1 MKKKAK
7 LLVAVILIVLISL
20 IVLYSIKDF
29 SAAINSEETVKI
41 GALLALTGDAAFY
54 GSDELK
60 AIQIA
65 VDEKN
70 KEGGINGRKIELIV
84 EDIGTLDTPLAISAL
99 RKLVDFDNVKVIIG
113 PTWDMP
119 GVALAAEEEKVVL
132 ISPDNTEGTEVGND
146 LKYFYST
153 WAPQRAEAAAMTK
166 FIIQRDYED
175 IIIFRDSDIY
185 AKTVTDIFTDTAKN
199 SVNIIDTHVVLTGEK
214 DFRTDLIKIK
224 EKQPDAIFL
233 TFASET
239 LVGPFLKQVKE
250 LGLEV
255 DVLGTVGAENGL
267 SGHTDYAE
275 VTLFYTYPKIT
286 KEQLDLLE
294 KFELKYDV
302 EPQVPA
308 YANAYDAANIVITAL
323 NSGAS
328 NPDEIRNYFDNN
340 KFKSVTFGTLKF
352 DEKGYVS
359 VDSVDYIIKTVKD
372 GKFIEL

>member
-1 MKKKAK
+1 M
-7 LLVAVILIVLISL
+7 IC
-20 IVLYSIKDF
+20 
-29 SAAINSEETVKI
+29 
-41 GALLALTGDAAFY
+41 
-54 GSDELK
+54 
-60 AIQIA
+60 
-65 VDEKN
+65 
-70 KEGGINGRKIELIV
+70 
-84 EDIGTLDTPLAISAL
+84 
-99 RKLVDFDNVKVIIG
+99 II
-113 PTWDMP
+113 
-119 GVALAAEEEKVVL
+119 
-132 ISPDNTEGTEVGND
+132 
-146 LKYFYST
+146 
-153 WAPQRAEAAAMTK
+153 
-166 FIIQRDYED
+166 DYEMG
-175 IIIFRDSDIY
+175 
-185 AKTVTDIFTDTAKN
+185 
-199 SVNIIDTHVVLTGEK
+199 NIGSIRNILNKLNINYQYEP
-214 DFRTDLIKIK
+214 LIKIK

-372 GKFIEL
+372 GKFIEIKQGPYRGEKDKRFIE